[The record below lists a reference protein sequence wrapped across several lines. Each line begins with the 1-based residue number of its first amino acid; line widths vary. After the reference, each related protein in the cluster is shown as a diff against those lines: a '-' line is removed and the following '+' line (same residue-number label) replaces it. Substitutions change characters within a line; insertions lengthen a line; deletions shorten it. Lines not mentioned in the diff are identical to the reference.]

1 MIKIFKLRFFMALIR
16 SIAIKIRYWNNIQL
30 NPFKV
35 YISSSVIIKITGG
48 GKLIIKSDADRV
60 FISRNSTIHCSSG
73 VLVIGNGVF
82 FNENNKIVC
91 HESIEIGDDCL
102 FGPNVCVYDSDHS
115 FLAREELIRKQGYT
129 KEKIIL
135 GKDVWVGAGAVVTK
149 GTTVGSH
156 TVIGANAVVRGEL
169 RTNCVYAGNPVKLI
183 KEIL

>member
-1 MIKIFKLRFFMALIR
+1 MAFTR
-16 SIAIKIRYWNNIQL
+16 SALIKIRYWNNIKL

-35 YISSSVIIKITGG
+35 YIAASVIIKITGS
-48 GKLIIKSDADRV
+48 GKLIIKSDTNRV

-91 HESIEIGDDCL
+91 HKSIEIGDDCL
-102 FGPNVCVYDSDHS
+102 LGPNVCVYDSDHS
-115 FLAREELIRKQGYT
+115 YLEREELIRNQGYV

-135 GKDVWVGAGAVVTK
+135 GKDVWVGAGAVITR
-149 GTTVGSH
+149 GTIVGSH
-156 TVIGANAVVRGEL
+156 TVIGANSVVRGEL
-169 RTNCVYAGNPVKLI
+169 RKNCVYAGNPVKLI